1 MLCVNHYTTNP
12 VIKTTAAGADTT
24 VVLSD
29 LLAYNRIMATGK
41 TQVKNDKGPRGQLFP
56 LMGHYDNVNQNTIRI
71 MVLINKVDVD
81 TDSSSLLQIDSRSAY
96 LKITE
101 TTDSN
106 ITTN

>member
-1 MLCVNHYTTNP
+1 
-12 VIKTTAAGADTT
+12 
-24 VVLSD
+24 
-29 LLAYNRIMATGK
+29 LAEGK

-56 LMGHYDNVNQNTIRI
+56 LIGHYDNVNKNTIRI
-71 MVLINKVDVD
+71 MILINKVSDD
-81 TDSSSLLQIDSRSAY
+81 TDSLSVLEIDSRSAY